1 MRDFPVILT
10 FPSDMADLGVVGDA
24 PDYLPDDFP
33 DLPIREDQ
41 LCFPDHLRWNDD
53 NSPVVFTVVS
63 RLFTTYSD
71 GVKRC
76 DVQLVQ
82 ATDFRLHGL

>member
-10 FPSDMADLGVVGDA
+10 FPSDMAELGVTGKA

-33 DLPIREDQ
+33 DVPIRKDQ
-41 LCFPDHLRWNDD
+41 LCFPDYLRWSDD

-63 RLFTTYSD
+63 RLFTTSKE

-82 ATDFRLHGL
+82 IEDFRLHGL